1 MNNQI
6 KNYILPIIVFLGIL
20 VSVIFYIHPSL
31 QGLNENINSI
41 EAKETE
47 LASLTNAQEKLTS
60 LEIQNDEIV
69 AQLDE
74 IKQMFILQDQPLD
87 IIVSL
92 EENANNNN
100 LEQKISIGEES
111 SLVKNAATDK
121 GDDLYA
127 SESYLVASISLT
139 GSYAGIQK
147 YLLLLKKSALAYDVD
162 SLNILSDSEG
172 ATTSATLI
180 VKFFT
185 LNPLEK
191 TDG

>member
-121 GDDLYA
+121 GDDPYTN
-127 SESYLVASISLT
+127 ESYLVASINLA
-139 GSYAGIQK
+139 GSYADIQK